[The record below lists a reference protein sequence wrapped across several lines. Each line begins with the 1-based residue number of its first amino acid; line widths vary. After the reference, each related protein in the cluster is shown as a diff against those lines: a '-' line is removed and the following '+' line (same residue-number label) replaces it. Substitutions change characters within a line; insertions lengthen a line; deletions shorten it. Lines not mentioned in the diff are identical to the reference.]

1 MIDAERAYARPK
13 FRAMIKKPFAQRLR
27 KQGRHG
33 EVPEEHPD
41 EQRHVSEELDIKS
54 RGPTKGRNRYR
65 TKRAGNNSQGHGE
78 KPSEHGELNGC
89 DKPLKEPGAGL
100 AGPKYAPV
108 EMIVHLRS
116 RHWAMQNQPL
126 VGATGRSPLHGQEA
140 TCSISAPAASAGIAW
155 SRA

>member
-65 TKRAGNNSQGHGE
+65 TKRAANNSEDQRE
-78 KPSEHGELNGC
+78 KQSDEGGLNGW
-89 DKPLKEPGAGL
+89 DKPLKEPGSGMA
-100 AGPKYAPV
+100 
-108 EMIVHLRS
+108 
-116 RHWAMQNQPL
+116 
-126 VGATGRSPLHGQEA
+126 
-140 TCSISAPAASAGIAW
+140 
-155 SRA
+155 